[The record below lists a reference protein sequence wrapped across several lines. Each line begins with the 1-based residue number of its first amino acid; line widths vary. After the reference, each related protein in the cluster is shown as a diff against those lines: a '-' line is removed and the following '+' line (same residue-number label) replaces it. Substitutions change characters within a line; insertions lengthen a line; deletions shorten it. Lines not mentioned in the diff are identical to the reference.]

1 MLPSSTTYKSSCH
14 KGSKALCGTGCA
26 CLEQEIIERGT
37 DDVDCM
43 MRTTGSM
50 RRKTVCRQ
58 GDSVFDSKS
67 TPTDLLIFFAFCH
80 PYHQSPRFWEEDC
93 GKKAKIVTA
102 ISECFRIADSS
113 RSFNP
118 GKRVLKRFR

>member
-37 DDVDCM
+37 DDGDCM

-58 GDSVFDSKS
+58 GDSEIDSKS
-67 TPTDLLIFFAFCH
+67 TPTDLFIFCFFVFHTISH
-80 PYHQSPRFWEEDC
+80 PDS
-93 GKKAKIVTA
+93 GKRTVGRRRKKVTA

-118 GKRVLKRFR
+118 GKRAHKRFR